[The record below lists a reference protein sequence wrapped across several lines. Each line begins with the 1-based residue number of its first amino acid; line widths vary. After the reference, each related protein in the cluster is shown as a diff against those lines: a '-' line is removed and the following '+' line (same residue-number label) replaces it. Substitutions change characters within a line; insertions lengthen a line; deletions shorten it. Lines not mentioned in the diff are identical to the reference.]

1 MIIALLILGGF
12 ALLTAVVD
20 FSLFL
25 HQKKR
30 IDQRFAAMCSLLES
44 SLDSVHCQFDT
55 VHCQFD
61 TVTESVAKLKTFLT
75 DMDTRLVN
83 GTHDFNLEIDTVK
96 KDAAST
102 ADCVLALAKQMEELK
117 KACADLQL
125 DYQEAQKAASR
136 VNDFAS
142 GLASI
147 FDYDPIAQ
155 LKKAREGGRTE

>member
-1 MIIALLILGGF
+1 MNIALLILGGF

-25 HQKKR
+25 HLKKR
-30 IDQRFAAMCSLLES
+30 IDQRFTAMCSLLES

-55 VHCQFD
+55 V
-61 TVTESVAKLKTFLT
+61 TESVSKLKTFLT

-96 KDAAST
+96 KDTAST
-102 ADCVLALAKQMEELK
+102 ADCVLALAKRMEELQK
-117 KACADLQL
+117 VCTDLQL
-125 DYQEAQKAASR
+125 DYLEAQKAASR

>member
-1 MIIALLILGGF
+1 MIIALFILGGF

-44 SLDSVHCQFDT
+44 NLDSVHCQFDA
-55 VHCQFD
+55 
-61 TVTESVAKLKTFLT
+61 VTESVSKLRGSLNDVDAGLT
-75 DMDTRLVN
+75 KAN
-83 GTHDFNLEIDTVK
+83 NDFCSKIDTVK

-102 ADCVLALAKQMEELK
+102 ADCVLALEKRMEELQK
-117 KACADLQL
+117 VCADLQL

-136 VNDFAS
+136 VNGFAS
-142 GLASI
+142 GLANI
-147 FDYDPIAQ
+147 FDYDPVAQ
-155 LKKAREGGRTE
+155 LKRAREGGRTE

>member
-25 HQKKR
+25 HLKKR
-30 IDQRFAAMCSLLES
+30 IDQRFTAMCSLLES
-44 SLDSVHCQFDT
+44 RLDSVHCQFE
-55 VHCQFD
+55 

-83 GTHDFNLEIDTVK
+83 RTHDFNLEIDTVK

-102 ADCVLALAKQMEELK
+102 GDCVLALAKQMEELK
-117 KACADLQL
+117 RVCADLQL

-142 GLASI
+142 GLANI
-147 FDYDPIAQ
+147 FDYDPVAQ
-155 LKKAREGGRTE
+155 LKRAREGGRTE

>member
-30 IDQRFAAMCSLLES
+30 IDQRFTAMCSLLES

-55 VHCQFD
+55 V
-61 TVTESVAKLKTFLT
+61 TESVSKLKTFLT

-83 GTHDFNLEIDTVK
+83 GTHDFNLEIGTVK
-96 KDAAST
+96 KDTAST
-102 ADCVLALAKQMEELK
+102 ADCLLALAKQMEELK

-142 GLASI
+142 GLANI
-147 FDYDPIAQ
+147 FDYDPVAQ

>member
-25 HQKKR
+25 YQKKR
-30 IDQRFAAMCSLLES
+30 IDQRFTAMCSLLES

-55 VHCQFD
+55 V
-61 TVTESVAKLKTFLT
+61 TESVSKLKTFLT

-102 ADCVLALAKQMEELK
+102 ADCVLALAKRMEELQRV
-117 KACADLQL
+117 CADLQL

-142 GLASI
+142 GLANI
-147 FDYDPIAQ
+147 FDYDPVAQ
-155 LKKAREGGRTE
+155 LKRAREGGRTE

>member
-30 IDQRFAAMCSLLES
+30 IDQRFTAMCSLLES

-55 VHCQFD
+55 V
-61 TVTESVAKLKTFLT
+61 TESVSKLKTFLT

-83 GTHDFNLEIDTVK
+83 GTHEFNLEIDTVK
-96 KDAAST
+96 KDTAST
-102 ADCVLALAKQMEELK
+102 GDCVLALSKQMEELK

-142 GLASI
+142 GLANI
-147 FDYDPIAQ
+147 FDYDPVAQ
-155 LKKAREGGRTE
+155 LKRAREGGRTE

>member
-25 HQKKR
+25 YQKKR
-30 IDQRFAAMCSLLES
+30 IDQRFTAMCSLLES

-55 VHCQFD
+55 V
-61 TVTESVAKLKTFLT
+61 TESVSKLKTFLT

-83 GTHDFNLEIDTVK
+83 GTHDFNLEIGTVK

-102 ADCVLALAKQMEELK
+102 GDCVLALAKQMEELK
-117 KACADLQL
+117 RVCADLQL

-142 GLASI
+142 GLANI
-147 FDYDPIAQ
+147 FDYDPVAQ

>member
-25 HQKKR
+25 YQKKR
-30 IDQRFAAMCSLLES
+30 IDQRFTAMCSLLES

-55 VHCQFD
+55 V
-61 TVTESVAKLKTFLT
+61 TESVSKLKTFLT

-102 ADCVLALAKQMEELK
+102 KDCVLALAKQMEELK

-142 GLASI
+142 GLANI
-147 FDYDPIAQ
+147 FDYDPVAQ
-155 LKKAREGGRTE
+155 LKRAREGGRTE

>member
-25 HQKKR
+25 YQKKR

-55 VHCQFD
+55 V
-61 TVTESVAKLKTFLT
+61 TESISKLRGSLNDVDAGLTKAHNDFCSKT
-75 DMDTRLVN
+75 
-83 GTHDFNLEIDTVK
+83 
-96 KDAAST
+96 AAY
-102 ADCVLALAKQMEELK
+102 VLALEKRMVEMQK
-117 KACADLQL
+117 VCADLQL

-142 GLASI
+142 GLANI
-147 FDYDPIAQ
+147 FDYDPVAQ
-155 LKKAREGGRTE
+155 LKRAREGGRTE

>member
-20 FSLFL
+20 FFLCL

-30 IDQRFAAMCSLLES
+30 IDQRFTAMCSLLES
-44 SLDSVHCQFDT
+44 SLDSVHCQFDA
-55 VHCQFD
+55 
-61 TVTESVAKLKTFLT
+61 VTESISKLKTSLT
-75 DMDTRLVN
+75 DIDTRLVN

-102 ADCVLALAKQMEELK
+102 ADCVLALAKRMEELQK
-117 KACADLQL
+117 VCADLQL
-125 DYQEAQKAASR
+125 DYLEAQKAASR

-142 GLASI
+142 GLANI
-147 FDYDPIAQ
+147 FDYDPVAQ
-155 LKKAREGGRTE
+155 LKRAREGGRTE

>member
-1 MIIALLILGGF
+1 MIIALFILGGF

-20 FSLFL
+20 FFLCL

-44 SLDSVHCQFDT
+44 NLDSAHCQF
-55 VHCQFD
+55 V
-61 TVTESVAKLKTFLT
+61 TVTESISKLRGSLNDVDAGLT
-75 DMDTRLVN
+75 KAN
-83 GTHDFNLEIDTVK
+83 NDFCSKIDTVK
-96 KDAAST
+96 KDAAGT

-117 KACADLQL
+117 RVCDDLQL

-136 VNDFAS
+136 VNDYAR
-142 GLASI
+142 GLSNI
-147 FDYDPIAQ
+147 FDYDPVVQ

>member
-30 IDQRFAAMCSLLES
+30 IDQRFTAMCSLLES

-55 VHCQFD
+55 V
-61 TVTESVAKLKTFLT
+61 TESVSKLKTFLT

-102 ADCVLALAKQMEELK
+102 ADCLLALAKQMEELK

-142 GLASI
+142 GLANI
-147 FDYDPIAQ
+147 FDYDPVAQ
-155 LKKAREGGRTE
+155 LKRAREGGGTE

>member
-12 ALLTAVVD
+12 ALLTAIVD

-25 HQKKR
+25 YQKKR

-55 VHCQFD
+55 V
-61 TVTESVAKLKTFLT
+61 TESVSKLEILLP
-75 DMDTRLVN
+75 DMDTRLVH
-83 GTHDFNLEIDTVK
+83 GTHYFRSEIDTVK
-96 KDAAST
+96 KDTAST

-125 DYQEAQKAASR
+125 DYQEAQKAASHI
-136 VNDFAS
+136 NDYAR
-142 GLASI
+142 GLSNI
-147 FDYDPIAQ
+147 FDYDPVVQ

>member
-20 FSLFL
+20 FFLCL

-30 IDQRFAAMCSLLES
+30 IDQRFTAMCSLLES

-55 VHCQFD
+55 V
-61 TVTESVAKLKTFLT
+61 TESVSKLKTFLS
-75 DMDTRLVN
+75 D
-83 GTHDFNLEIDTVK
+83 IDTVK
-96 KDAAST
+96 KDTAGT

-117 KACADLQL
+117 RVCDDLQL

-142 GLASI
+142 GLANI
-147 FDYDPIAQ
+147 FDYDPVAQ
-155 LKKAREGGRTE
+155 LKRAREGGRTE

>member
-1 MIIALLILGGF
+1 MLIILFILCGF

-25 HQKKR
+25 YQKKR
-30 IDQRFAAMCSLLES
+30 IDQRFSAMCSLLES
-44 SLDSVHCQFDT
+44 NLDSVHCQFDA
-55 VHCQFD
+55 
-61 TVTESVAKLKTFLT
+61 VTESISKLKTFLT

-102 ADCVLALAKQMEELK
+102 ADCVLALAKRMEELQK
-117 KACADLQL
+117 VCADLQL

-142 GLASI
+142 GLANI
-147 FDYDPIAQ
+147 FDYDPVAQ
-155 LKKAREGGRTE
+155 LKRAREGGRTE

>member
-25 HQKKR
+25 YQKKR
-30 IDQRFAAMCSLLES
+30 IDQRFTAMCSLLES
-44 SLDSVHCQFDT
+44 SLDS

-75 DMDTRLVN
+75 DVDTRLVN

-102 ADCVLALAKQMEELK
+102 GDCVLALAKQMEELK

-142 GLASI
+142 GLANI
-147 FDYDPIAQ
+147 FDYDPVAQ

>member
-30 IDQRFAAMCSLLES
+30 IDQRFTAMCSLLES

-55 VHCQFD
+55 V
-61 TVTESVAKLKTFLT
+61 TESVSKLRDALKDVDVGLKKATF
-75 DMDTRLVN
+75 DFRVEMDS
-83 GTHDFNLEIDTVK
+83 VK
-96 KDAAST
+96 KDTAST
-102 ADCVLALAKQMEELK
+102 EDCVFALAKQMEELK
-117 KACADLQL
+117 KVCADLQL

>member
-25 HQKKR
+25 YQKKR
-30 IDQRFAAMCSLLES
+30 IDQRFTAMCSLLES

-55 VHCQFD
+55 V
-61 TVTESVAKLKTFLT
+61 TESVSKLKTFLT
-75 DMDTRLVN
+75 DVDTRLVN
-83 GTHDFNLEIDTVK
+83 GTHDFNSEIDTVK

-142 GLASI
+142 GLANI
-147 FDYDPIAQ
+147 FDYDPVAQ

>member
-44 SLDSVHCQFDT
+44 NLDSAHCQFVT
-55 VHCQFD
+55 VA
-61 TVTESVAKLKTFLT
+61 ESVSKLTTFLT

-83 GTHDFNLEIDTVK
+83 GTHDFRLEIDTVK
-96 KDAAST
+96 KDTAST
-102 ADCVLALAKQMEELK
+102 ADCVLALEKRMEELQRV
-117 KACADLQL
+117 CADLQL

-142 GLASI
+142 GLANI
-147 FDYDPIAQ
+147 FDYDPVAQ